1 MLWYSEMNDF
11 KLLGGFGNRRTNG
24 RTLVVVESLS
34 RLKIGFLKFDQ
45 CGRGSGMF
53 GWSKRLRLLNLSLI
67 YEIMKICEKKLSTLS
82 TGNLPAMTTLSQF
95 LLK

>member
-1 MLWYSEMNDF
+1 MDKFSAGPF
-11 KLLGGFGNRRTNG
+11 
-24 RTLVVVESLS
+24 
-34 RLKIGFLKFDQ
+34 LKKIDFLKFDQ

-53 GWSKRLRLLNLSLI
+53 GWSKRLRLVNLSLI

>member
-1 MLWYSEMNDF
+1 MRSWVVDKFSAGPFLKKIDF
-11 KLLGGFGNRRTNG
+11 P
-24 RTLVVVESLS
+24 
-34 RLKIGFLKFDQ
+34 KFDQ

-53 GWSKRLRLLNLSLI
+53 GWSKRLRILLLSLI